1 MKFFSTQ
8 TLKNLVA
15 TAMLVSAAG
24 AQAQNYPSRD
34 ITFIVPYGTGG
45 STDPISRKFSEELS
59 KILGATINVQ
69 NKPGGSATIGVGSI
83 VRAEPDG
90 YTIGLG
96 TNSSLLYQPLIN
108 KGLPYKTPED
118 YQPIVKLV
126 DLPAILVVRADAPWK
141 NFDEFMADVKMN
153 PGKIRASNSGNGTTD
168 DLVLKQLNKVAG
180 VKIAPVPFSGGGGE
194 AMIALLG
201 GRVEASVSRAINA
214 SSFVKAGKLRVLAV
228 FKKGAY
234 DVFPEATPIGDT
246 YDATLPALYVVIAP
260 KGLPKSV
267 MDKLVAGSMKAVQT
281 ESFLKFARDNGYVAE
296 ASGPEALK
304 AELVQQSKLFADF
317 TDKGIR

>member
-1 MKFFSTQ
+1 MKFLSTL
-8 TLKNLVA
+8 TLKSLVA
-15 TAMLVSAAG
+15 TAMLVSTVG
-24 AQAQNYPSRD
+24 ANAQEYPSRD

-45 STDPISRKFSEELS
+45 STDPISRKFSEELE
-59 KILGATINVQ
+59 KILGSKINVQ
-69 NKPGGSATIGVGSI
+69 NKPGGSATIGTGTV

-96 TNSSLLYQPLIN
+96 SNSSLLYQPLIN
-108 KGLPYKTPED
+108 KGLPYKTPDD

-141 NFDEFMADVKMN
+141 NFDEFMADVKKN

-194 AMIALLG
+194 AMVALLG

-228 FKKGAY
+228 FKKGKY
-234 DVFPEATPIGDT
+234 EVFPEATPIGDT
-246 YDATLPALYVVIAP
+246 YDATLPALYCVIAP
-260 KGLPKSV
+260 KNLPKNV
-267 MDKLVAGSMKAVQT
+267 MDKLAAASLKAVQS
-281 ESFLKFARDNGYVAE
+281 EGFLKFARENGYVPE
-296 ASGPEALK
+296 AHGPDALK
-304 AELVQQSKLFADF
+304 AELVQQQKIFVKLTAE
-317 TDKGIR
+317 GIK